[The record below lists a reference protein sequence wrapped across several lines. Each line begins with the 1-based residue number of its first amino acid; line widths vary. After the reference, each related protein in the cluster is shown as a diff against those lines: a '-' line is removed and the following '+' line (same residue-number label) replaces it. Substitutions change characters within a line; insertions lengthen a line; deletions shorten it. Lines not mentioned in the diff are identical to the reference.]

1 MTELLCSTGNIHPV
15 LMRSSALLQEFTAVC
30 FSLFVICCSLA
41 ACLFFTSAACDCA
54 ARMCGNYMSCCV
66 FAWVIGVYDLCACVG
81 MNAAAGNRSHPAMF
95 SLLIYT
101 SVPGKRSIAI
111 VLEEQSRLFA
121 SFFSSSVYLSNTSAS
136 FAFHL
141 FVYFCC
147 HLFFSASIFT

>member
-1 MTELLCSTGNIHPV
+1 MTGLLCSAGNIHRV
-15 LMRSSALLQEFTAVC
+15 LMRSRALLLLVC
-30 FSLFVICCSLA
+30 SSFVC
-41 ACLFFTSAACDCA
+41 TSAACDCA
-54 ARMCGNYMSCCV
+54 ACMCGNYMSCCV
-66 FAWVIGVYDLCACVG
+66 FAWAIGVYDLCACVG

-95 SLLIYT
+95 SLLIHT

-147 HLFFSASIFT
+147 HLSFSASIFT